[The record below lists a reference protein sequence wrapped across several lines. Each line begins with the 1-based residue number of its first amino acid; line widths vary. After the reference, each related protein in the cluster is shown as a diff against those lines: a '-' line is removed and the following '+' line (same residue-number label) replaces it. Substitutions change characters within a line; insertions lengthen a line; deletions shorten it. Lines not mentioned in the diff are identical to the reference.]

1 MTDLIDTAS
10 PVRLVCYADG
20 QDLESSRAFYTEVLG
35 LEVAMEEPV
44 LGLISPTNR
53 TAQVLVPPDGFEE
66 PQPRFGVDLGD
77 PTAVEAAH
85 DAALHR
91 GLRVVYPL
99 TDEPWGVRRFF
110 VEDPSGT
117 ILNVLAHTGRA
128 GAGSTATTHL
138 RPRLIVPDPE
148 AASRFYRD
156 ALGSREVF
164 RAPRMDDGR
173 PSAIEHDLVG
183 TVFRVSAAVT
193 AWGWL
198 SPDDFGGSAVLL
210 EVRVDDPDALG
221 ERMAAHGAEVVVPI
235 ENRPYGERAGRL
247 RDPFGHLWIITGE
260 LR

>member
-1 MTDLIDTAS
+1 MTDPIDTAS
-10 PVRLVCYADG
+10 PSRTVCYADG
-20 QDLESSRAFYTEVLG
+20 PDPESSRAFYTEVLG

-53 TAQVLVPPDGFEE
+53 TAQVLIPPDGFEQ

-77 PTAVEAAH
+77 PAAVDAAH
-85 DAALHR
+85 RAAIDR

-110 VEDPSGT
+110 VEDPGGT
-117 ILNVLAHTGRA
+117 ILNVLAHTSRA
-128 GAGSTATTHL
+128 AASGSSPTRL
-138 RPRLIVPDPE
+138 WPRLIVPDPE
-148 AASRFYRD
+148 SASRFYRD

-164 RAPRMDDGR
+164 RAPPMDDGR
-173 PSAIEHDLVG
+173 PSVVEHRIAG

-198 SPDDFGGSAVLL
+198 APSDLGGSAVLL
-210 EVRVDDPDALG
+210 EVEDDDPDALG
-221 ERMAAHGAEVVVPI
+221 ERMVAHGAEVVVPI
-235 ENRPYGERAGRL
+235 ENRSYGQRAGRI
-247 RDPFGHLWIITGE
+247 RDPFGHLWIITGA